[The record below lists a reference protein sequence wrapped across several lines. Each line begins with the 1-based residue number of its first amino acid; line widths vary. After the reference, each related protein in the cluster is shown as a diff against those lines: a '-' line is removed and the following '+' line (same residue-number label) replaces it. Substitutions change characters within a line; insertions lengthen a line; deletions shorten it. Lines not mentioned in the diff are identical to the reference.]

1 MISVL
6 FMILF
11 SNTIS
16 CANDSSTIT
25 ITSSQTNAPVPT
37 PEPNPSITVK
47 LNRIGVFD
55 NGEDSLRDMD
65 GGEIYLGVIITDGEK
80 TTKSRLPTFEGQF
93 FNLYDDDTID
103 VSDIIFSTSEVGNYL
118 RIAVIGYESDG
129 GQGETLVYEVLG
141 KAAELYLTGGAA
153 SLLRKDIGTGN
164 LIGQMF
170 GSDDDWLGS
179 FEKYWEK
186 ENNWGIGTYSDIGCY
201 KEDDTIGL
209 RLWFTIER
217 DLN

>member
-1 MISVL
+1 MFLVL
-6 FMILF
+6 LLSLVCNI
-11 SNTIS
+11 IS
-16 CANDSSTIT
+16 CTNDSSTIT
-25 ITSSQTNAPVPT
+25 ITKSQTNTSVPS
-37 PEPNPSITVK
+37 PEPNPYITVK

-103 VSDIIFSTSEVGNYL
+103 VSDILFSTNEVGNYL

-129 GQGETLVYEVLG
+129 GPGETLVYEVLG
-141 KAAELYLTGGAA
+141 KAAELYLTGGAT
-153 SLLRKDIGTGN
+153 SLLRKDLGTGN

-186 ENNWGIGTYSDIGCY
+186 DNNWGIGTYSDIGCY

-209 RLWFTIER
+209 RLWFTIES
-217 DLN
+217 N

>member
-1 MISVL
+1 MYKTILYFMISVL

-80 TTKSRLPTFEGQF
+80 TTKSRLPTF
-93 FNLYDDDTID
+93 
-103 VSDIIFSTSEVGNYL
+103 
-118 RIAVIGYESDG
+118 
-129 GQGETLVYEVLG
+129 
-141 KAAELYLTGGAA
+141 
-153 SLLRKDIGTGN
+153 
-164 LIGQMF
+164 
-170 GSDDDWLGS
+170 
-179 FEKYWEK
+179 
-186 ENNWGIGTYSDIGCY
+186 GCWS
-201 KEDDTIGL
+201 G
-209 RLWFTIER
+209 
-217 DLN
+217 